1 MKVLIGVMEYLLKG
15 EVELIV
21 TTSTPRGHGQP
32 DKITTE
38 IRPLKPHEV
47 GKTVEELN
55 RTGNNAKN

>member
-32 DKITTE
+32 DKITTK
-38 IRPLKPHEV
+38 IRPLF
-47 GKTVEELN
+47 GQDRYKTLEEL
-55 RTGNNAKN
+55 TKMEEVAKN